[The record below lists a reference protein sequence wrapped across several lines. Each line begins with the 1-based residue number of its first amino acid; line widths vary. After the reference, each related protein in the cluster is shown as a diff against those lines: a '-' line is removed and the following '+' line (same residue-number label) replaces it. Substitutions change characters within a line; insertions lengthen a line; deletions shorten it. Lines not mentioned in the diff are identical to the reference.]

1 MSAKTA
7 YEEFITYITS
17 AAFSAGILA
26 FSMDILKALSLG
38 IVGGFAGMFGRF
50 LWFKLFPKKDNH
62 G

>member
-1 MSAKTA
+1 MSAKQHFD
-7 YEEFITYITS
+7 EFITYLTS
-17 AAFSAGILA
+17 AAFSAGVLS